1 MDCSDAGGGVDTLG
15 DLGVHRVD
23 AIRKGS
29 GIEVGG
35 TTVRQVVTDDLALN
49 HMVGGARPVILL
61 DAVHIHANVA
71 SARTLR
77 NLEGVTV
84 LGLLVTFLRA
94 SAKTMDVIGV
104 GVIDHRVSIE
114 LTILRNGN
122 DRVLVMATGLVK
134 VAPQVNLLQLV
145 RAAKVDLHVRA
156 LIAAVH
162 TKLGIASALGVVVPA
177 VNREAHGAI
186 GTLLCA

>member
-1 MDCSDAGGGVDTLG
+1 M
-15 DLGVHRVD
+15 
-23 AIRKGS
+23 
-29 GIEVGG
+29 
-35 TTVRQVVTDDLALN
+35 TDDLTLN
-49 HMVGGARPVILL
+49 HVVSGARPVALL
-61 DAVHIHANVA
+61 GAVHIHANVA

-84 LGLLVTFLRA
+84 LGLLVTLLRA

-114 LTILRNGN
+114 LAILRNGN

-145 RAAKVDLHVRA
+145 RTAKVDLHVRA
-156 LIAAVH
+156 LITAVH